1 MPFALALLALAILV
15 EVGASAL
22 LPKAEGFTNLGWTAV
37 VLTGYALAIWLLT
50 IVVKKMDVSIAY
62 AIWSGVG
69 TAAIAIVGYFWL
81 GESMTPVKVAGIALI
96 VAGVVAL
103 NLNSAHAA

>member
-1 MPFALALLALAILV
+1 MPIALALLTLAILV

-37 VLTGYALAIWLLT
+37 VIAGYLLAIWLLT

-69 TAAIAIVGYFWL
+69 TAAIAVIGYFWL
-81 GESMTPVKVAGIALI
+81 GESMSPFKVAGIALI
-96 VAGVVAL
+96 VIGVVAL
-103 NLNSAHAA
+103 NLNTTAVA